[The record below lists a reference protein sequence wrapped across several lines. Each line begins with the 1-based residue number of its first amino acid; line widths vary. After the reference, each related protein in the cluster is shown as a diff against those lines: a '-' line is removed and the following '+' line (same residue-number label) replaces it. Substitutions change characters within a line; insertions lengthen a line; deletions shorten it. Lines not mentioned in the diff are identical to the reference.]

1 MKKLIAACA
10 VLFVVTAPPAW
21 SQDKAQMEKIIE
33 EYILNHPEVLDKS
46 LRNYYTKK
54 KAELEKAQ
62 FTKSLQSRVEVP
74 IGSSPSKGPDNAPI
88 TLVEFS
94 DFQCPYCAR
103 SAPTL
108 KTLEKKYEGKIRFVF
123 KHFPL
128 TGIHNLAIGAS
139 KASMAAGEQGKFWEY
154 HDMLMA
160 RQGEWGR
167 SGGNELFDKYASSF
181 GLDMDKFAS
190 SLKSPDYGKQINQD
204 IALGRK
210 VGVKSTP
217 TFFVNGVMVRGARSV
232 DYFSRVIDFLLN
244 EKK

>member
-10 VLFVVTAPPAW
+10 VLLVIAAPMAW
-21 SQDKAQMEKIIE
+21 SQDKVQMEKIIE
-33 EYILNHPEVLDKS
+33 EYILSHPEVLDKA
-46 LRNYYTKK
+46 LRKYYTKK
-54 KAELEKAQ
+54 KEQLEKAQ
-62 FTKSLQSRVEVP
+62 FTKSLKNRAQIP
-74 IGSSPSKGPDNAPI
+74 IGPSPTKGPENAPI

-108 KTLEKKYEGKIRFVF
+108 KKLEKKYEGKIRFVF

-128 TGIHNLAIGAS
+128 TGIHSSAIGAS
-139 KASMAAGEQGKFWEY
+139 KASMAAMEQGKFWEY
-154 HDMLMA
+154 HDVLMA

-167 SGGNELFDKYASSF
+167 AGGKALFDKYAASF
-181 GLDMDKFAS
+181 GLDMARFSAN
-190 SLKSPDYGKQINQD
+190 LESPDYGKRINQD

-210 VGVKSTP
+210 IGVQSTP
-217 TFFVNGVMVRGARSV
+217 TFFVNGVMVRGARGV
-232 DYFSRVIDFLLN
+232 DYFSRVIDYLLN